1 MMDSQLQD
9 STHSPL
15 SPAFP
20 PDGPSPPQ
28 AAANIRRHQSL
39 TYGAAGGNVKR
50 VSGASGL
57 RRSGTLQAQIE
68 RHGAH
73 GAVGAQPSPSPPSND
88 GHLAE
93 EEGYEEEEY
102 QYAAQQQQQQQQQQ
116 SQLGHVHGQYTPN
129 SVGRSS
135 PWGSSGSIDW
145 KYNAGGAQQNNA
157 SFAMDDVQRALSS
170 LELSG
175 GGGFVDPTQP
185 LRSPG
190 LPGQTALPPRLS
202 QQGLSGPNNNNLVGN
217 NVHYS
222 NARNGNGGNMVG
234 GMMSPPQ
241 QHRHRNDNLQY
252 ANDIE
257 NDFRGQQL
265 AVGGGLGTM
274 QHKLSQQSLR
284 HQRTASGGQSLRD
297 EGSRGNIPSG
307 GSWDQQDRG
316 LAPRTSNSNL
326 RYSSGYDASDLPP
339 NRPIPAQYLNQQQA
353 QRGGMRQ
360 GATSP
365 YAQVAQAIGQGPL
378 SLGSGQQ
385 QLDNPGF
392 MNASIDVATL
402 IAAKGYNPAT
412 FDVNPTFV
420 RSFFS

>member
-1 MMDSQLQD
+1 M
-9 STHSPL
+9 
-15 SPAFP
+15 
-20 PDGPSPPQ
+20 
-28 AAANIRRHQSL
+28 
-39 TYGAAGGNVKR
+39 KR

-73 GAVGAQPSPSPPSND
+73 GVVGAQPSPSPPSND

-93 EEGYEEEEY
+93 EEVYEEEEY
-102 QYAAQQQQQQQQQQ
+102 QYVAQQQQQQHIQQQ
-116 SQLGHVHGQYTPN
+116 SQLAHAHGQYTPN

-145 KYNAGGAQQNNA
+145 KYNAGGAQPNNA

-170 LELSG
+170 LELSSG
-175 GGGFVDPTQP
+175 SGFVDPSQP

-190 LPGQTALPPRLS
+190 LPGQTALPPRLA
-202 QQGLSGPNNNNLVGN
+202 QQGLSVSSNNNLGSN
-217 NVHYS
+217 NAQYS

-241 QHRHRNDNLQY
+241 QHRHRNENLQY

-257 NDFRGQQL
+257 NDIRGQQL
-265 AVGGGLGTM
+265 AVGGGLGAM
-274 QHKLSQQSLR
+274 HHKLSQQSLR
-284 HQRTASGGQSLRD
+284 HQRTGSGGRD
-297 EGSRGNIPSG
+297 EGSRGSLSG
-307 GSWDQQDRG
+307 SGSWDQQDRG
-316 LAPRTSNSNL
+316 LSSRNSNSNL
-326 RYSSGYDASDLPP
+326 RYSGGYDASDLPP
-339 NRPIPAQYLNQQQA
+339 NPPIPVQYLNQQQA
-353 QRGGMRQ
+353 QRGMRQ

-365 YAQVAQAIGQGPL
+365 YAQVAQAIGQGPI

-385 QLDNPGF
+385 QMDNNAGF
-392 MNASIDVATL
+392 TNASIDVATL
-402 IAAKGYNPAT
+402 IASKGYNPAT

-420 RSFFS
+420 SFTFFCQS